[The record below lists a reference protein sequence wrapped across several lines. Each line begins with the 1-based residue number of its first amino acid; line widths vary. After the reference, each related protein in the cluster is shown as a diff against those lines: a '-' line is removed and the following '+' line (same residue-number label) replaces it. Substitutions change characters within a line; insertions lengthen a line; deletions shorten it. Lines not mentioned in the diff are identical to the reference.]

1 MAKGNDGNYL
11 QHSIEIAVAWQLVS
25 RTAGNHLH
33 IALTHGMA
41 PYELTGRVPNGQT
54 KAQLFGA
61 LAQSRNRRLDGEAPI
76 ISAYRASNA
85 NLNQYPNTGELL
97 ASVIGRNCLA
107 GGITETDPDKQAQ
120 LKTVWGGSNVNISS
134 RSWRLETTFDGVLSC
149 PEALSMPWLFSSDPM
164 TYHEQGEA
172 DDDQLYRADFDRLAD
187 VLTRYGETG
196 KPGAA
201 CLFVYSVRPR
211 VRPLFWS
218 FAEELAGNLG
228 ADLTTAWMTHQGGNR
243 NLAAILSFAAMLPPG
258 WLPEGIS
265 NGR

>member
-1 MAKGNDGNYL
+1 MAKGNDGNYI

-25 RTAGNHLH
+25 RTAGNPLH

-54 KAQLFGA
+54 KANLLRA
-61 LAQSRNRRLDGEAPI
+61 LDQSRNRRLDGEAPI
-76 ISAYRASNA
+76 ISAYRESKA

-107 GGITETDPDKQAQ
+107 GGITETDPDKQERLQ
-120 LKTVWGGSNVNISS
+120 IMWSESNVRISS

-149 PEALSMPWLFSSDPM
+149 PEELSMPWLFSSDPM

-172 DDDQLYRADFDRLAD
+172 DDDQLYRADFDRLAN
-187 VLTRYGETG
+187 VLTRYRKTDN
-196 KPGAA
+196 PGAA
-201 CLFVYSVRPR
+201 CLFVYSVMPR

-218 FAEELAGNLG
+218 FAERLARELRAE
-228 ADLTTAWMTHQGGNR
+228 LTTAWMTHQGGNR

-258 WLPEGIS
+258 WLPEGVS